1 LRCAPRWS
9 CLPVVCVLG
18 VCALGL
24 FAGVALAS
32 GESAKAQLH
41 AEKGL
46 RAAESGDLES
56 AEAEL
61 RQAVGLSPAD
71 PFILGSLGVIL
82 GRRQKLQESNAFF
95 QRALQSNPDD
105 SSLRYNLAS
114 NQFQLGQS
122 RLAREN
128 LERVLRARPGD
139 RATILLLGMVLEDL
153 KVYSEAARLL
163 SSVPELVS
171 GRSASVVALTR
182 AYYHT
187 NQRDQARQSLRS
199 LLDLPAAPVEAVFL
213 GAKTAAEAGDFE
225 TAERLFQSIVK
236 TYPDKSK
243 LGYNLALVQ
252 FQAKRIPDS
261 QATLVELVRAGHQSS
276 EVFNLLA
283 WCHHRQ
289 NYFEEA
295 VAAMDQAIAL
305 DPSRESNYID
315 LCTILIAHQRFL
327 VAYEAVKKSVEVA
340 PNSFQGYRL
349 KSWIEAKLNYRGA
362 AVATWSR
369 AVELNPSEPEA
380 ILGLG
385 RAQWIDGRSKEA
397 AATFEKAI
405 NLFPRDARLHQEYG
419 RMLLSRGESGD
430 FGTESRA
437 ILLLR
442 TAISLDGL
450 LADSYYEL
458 GNLALNKDNPREAL
472 GYIETAAKLEP
483 ASSKVHYA
491 LARAYRRLGRN
502 DEYAREIQA
511 FQTLK
516 AHEDKSN
523 DATPST
529 VRSE

>member
-1 LRCAPRWS
+1 MRCAPRWS
-9 CLPVVCVLG
+9 CPPVVCVL

-46 RAAESGDLES
+46 RAAESGDLER

-71 PFILGSLGVIL
+71 PLYLGSLGVIL
-82 GRRQKLQESNAFF
+82 GRRQKLQESNVFF
-95 QRALQSNPDD
+95 QRALHINPDD

-128 LERVLRARPGD
+128 LERVLKARPGD
-139 RATILLLGMVLEDL
+139 KATVLLLGMVLEDL

-163 SSVPELVS
+163 SSVPEQVS
-171 GRSASVVALTR
+171 GRPASVVALAR

-187 NQRDQARQSLRS
+187 NQREQARQSLRS
-199 LLDLPAAPVEAVFL
+199 LLDLPAPVEAVFL

-225 TAERLFQSIVK
+225 TAERLFQSIGT
-236 TYPDKSK
+236 TYPDKRK

-261 QATLVELVRAGHQSS
+261 EANLLELVRTGHQST

-283 WCHHRQ
+283 WCYHRQ
-289 NYFEEA
+289 NHFEEA

-305 DPSRESNYID
+305 DPSRESNYLD
-315 LCTILIAHQRFL
+315 LCRILIAHQRFL
-327 VAYEAVKKSVEVA
+327 VAYEAVKKAVEVA

-362 AVATWSR
+362 AVATWAR

-405 NLFPRDARLHQEYG
+405 RLFPRDARLHQEYG
-419 RMLLSRGESGD
+419 RMLLSSGESGD
-430 FGTESRA
+430 SGTESRA
-437 ILLLR
+437 ILLLK
-442 TAISLDGL
+442 TAIALDGL

-483 ASSKVHYA
+483 DSSKVHYA

-502 DEYAREIQA
+502 DEYAREIRA

-516 AHEDKSN
+516 AQEDKSN
-523 DATPST
+523 ETTPST